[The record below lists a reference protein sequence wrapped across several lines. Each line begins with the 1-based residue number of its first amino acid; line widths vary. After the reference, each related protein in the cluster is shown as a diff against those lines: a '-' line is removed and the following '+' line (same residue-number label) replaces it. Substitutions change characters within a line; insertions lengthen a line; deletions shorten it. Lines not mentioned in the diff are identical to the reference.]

1 MFEKKEKEKNNTP
14 KDNSSKKIFQVPPIG
29 IIDNIIL
36 TKKEVWAYYILA
48 EKPYSFL
55 SIPARLSLAQSTIT
69 ALGSLC
75 QSASKKVD
83 CHILISNQPFD
94 SRAWEKDII
103 DKYYKYNQQYNP
115 DRDNRNFMEF
125 IMEQSDS
132 LYMNNYQ
139 KRVTY
144 LGVKIA
150 DRGTIDAIAN
160 PLEFGFKDAIA
171 SIKQSVSKMFLFDET
186 EITADEERKLRSLE
200 ESVYNIMAGSSLQG
214 KRPTAED
221 CLLLIKRRLY
231 PAMPTPYLETDH
243 DNRIGLN
250 DIIIETGGEIEE
262 KARYVKIKQ
271 ICNGE
276 ELTGYRATLSF
287 SKFPKDLIY
296 PNTIPPLHKPEM
308 LGFTVNSRFSLI
320 PTEEMKK
327 RLYKK
332 QKDTDDE
339 INNLADSNQRP
350 TASLKETVKDQQILE
365 QDLNEDNLPWIIGHY
380 RITVEAPTEEDIRAI
395 VANLKIEYKKYEF
408 VLSWTTGDQLSML
421 KEEFL
426 GGKLEIK
433 DFAQTTNLALLGL
446 AGINFGGQVGDP
458 VKQEIRY
465 SE

>member
-1 MFEKKEKEKNNTP
+1 MFEKKGKNNTP
-14 KDNSSKKIFQVPPIG
+14 KDNSSKKVFQVPPIG

-186 EITADEERKLRSLE
+186 EITADEE
-200 ESVYNIMAGSSLQG
+200 
-214 KRPTAED
+214 
-221 CLLLIKRRLY
+221 
-231 PAMPTPYLETDH
+231 
-243 DNRIGLN
+243 
-250 DIIIETGGEIEE
+250 
-262 KARYVKIKQ
+262 
-271 ICNGE
+271 
-276 ELTGYRATLSF
+276 
-287 SKFPKDLIY
+287 
-296 PNTIPPLHKPEM
+296 
-308 LGFTVNSRFSLI
+308 
-320 PTEEMKK
+320 
-327 RLYKK
+327 
-332 QKDTDDE
+332 
-339 INNLADSNQRP
+339 
-350 TASLKETVKDQQILE
+350 
-365 QDLNEDNLPWIIGHY
+365 
-380 RITVEAPTEEDIRAI
+380 
-395 VANLKIEYKKYEF
+395 
-408 VLSWTTGDQLSML
+408 
-421 KEEFL
+421 
-426 GGKLEIK
+426 
-433 DFAQTTNLALLGL
+433 
-446 AGINFGGQVGDP
+446 
-458 VKQEIRY
+458 
-465 SE
+465 

>member
-1 MFEKKEKEKNNTP
+1 MAEKN
-14 KDNSSKKIFQVPPIG
+14 KIDNSIKKAFEVPPIG

-36 TKKEVWAYYILA
+36 TKKEAWAYYILA

-55 SIPARLSLAQSTIT
+55 SVPARLNLAQSTIT

-75 QSASKKVD
+75 QSANKKVD

-94 SRAWEKDII
+94 SRAWEKDVIN
-103 DKYYKYNQQYNP
+103 KYYNYNQQFNP
-115 DRDNRNFMEF
+115 DKDNRNFMNF
-125 IMEQSDS
+125 IIDQSDS

-139 KRVTY
+139 RRVTY

-150 DRGTIDAIAN
+150 DRGGIDAIAN

-171 SIKQSVSKMFLFDET
+171 SIKRSVAKMFLFDET
-186 EITADEERKLRSLE
+186 EITSDEEKKLRTLE
-200 ESVYNIMAGSSLQG
+200 QGIYNVMTGSSLQG
-214 KRPTAED
+214 KRPSAED

-243 DNRIGLN
+243 DSRIGLN
-250 DIIIETGGEIEE
+250 DIVIETGGEIEE
-262 KARYVKIKQ
+262 KARYVKITQ
-271 ICNGE
+271 VCNGH

-296 PNTIPPLHKPEM
+296 PNTIPPFLHRPEM

-327 RLYKK
+327 KLYKK

-339 INNLADSNQRP
+339 INNLANSNQRP

-395 VANLKIEYKKYEF
+395 VTNLKVEYKKYEF

-433 DFAQTTNLALLGL
+433 DFGQITNLALLGL